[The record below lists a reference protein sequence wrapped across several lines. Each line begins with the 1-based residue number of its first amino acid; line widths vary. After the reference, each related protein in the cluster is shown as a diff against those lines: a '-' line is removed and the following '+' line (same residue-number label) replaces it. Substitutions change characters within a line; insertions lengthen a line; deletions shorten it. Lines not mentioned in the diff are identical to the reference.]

1 MKDSARINFLKQKL
15 TDMKTMISACLVMLL
30 AISISANAQIGSRMT
45 TFNPA
50 VNGFKFVNTF
60 DVEPI
65 NNIRMSGFCG
75 GMTYAILD
83 YFKGHKPVPTQTYRP
98 ANGTALYDYMWG
110 RQRSSVLDNLDKW
123 GELFFNPFGSRND
136 EFFNW
141 GLQGTGG
148 GRLQELKTEIDRG
161 NPVPLGLFK
170 PGNGGTGPHHQ
181 VLAIGYDGGRYRGDL
196 GAYKEDLKIYICD
209 PNFPG
214 ETKILK
220 ADPLNHIYYYEGDHD
235 NTNCQ
240 WQTYFV
246 NKNYHFSNPP
256 DAASLTAPADGLV
269 HQIQL
274 EIRTGN
280 DDLRGGNDNVSVT
293 INFKTKPSQTYPN
306 INHGARWI
314 DNYTETVP
322 INLTTP
328 VAETEFKSVMFTTSF
343 GGGSGG
349 DNWNMDMV
357 RVMNGDKELLSKA
370 GSPLFRFTG
379 DARMFAISFPITLTR
394 SSTGGVIVG
403 PDNKVHELLLEIG
416 TGGDDLRGGNDNV
429 NLTVNFKD
437 GTSQTI
443 NNINKSNN
451 WGGGSVK
458 YVTIP
463 LSRYLPLDQLKNIV
477 LKTTFGGGM
486 GGDNWNLDY
495 LRVTA
500 KGGGIDQQIYF
511 QANHPLVRFDGN
523 NKPFAADF

>member
-1 MKDSARINFLKQKL
+1 MKRKL
-15 TDMKTMISACLVMLL
+15 FILSLILL
-30 AISISANAQIGSRMT
+30 FVLCKVNAQIGSRMT

-50 VNGFKFVNTF
+50 VNGLKFVNSF

-75 GMTYAILD
+75 GMTYTALD
-83 YFKGHKPVPTQTYRP
+83 YFNAHKPVPAQSYRP

-110 RQRSSVLDNLDKW
+110 RQRSSVLDNIDKW
-123 GELFFNPFGSRND
+123 GELFVNPFGSRTN

-148 GRLQELKTEIDRG
+148 GRLQELKAEIDRG
-161 NPVPLGLFK
+161 RPVPLGLFK

-181 VLAIGYDGGRYRGDL
+181 VLAIGYNGGRYRGDL
-196 GAYKEDLKIYICD
+196 GANQEDLEIYICD
-209 PNFPG
+209 PNYPG

-220 ADPLNHIYYYEGDHD
+220 PDIVNHIYYYKGDHD
-235 NTNCQ
+235 NSNNQ

-256 DAASLTAPADGLV
+256 DAASLAAPADGLV

-293 INFKTKPSQTYPN
+293 ISFKTKPSQTFSN
-306 INHGARWI
+306 INHSARWI

-322 INLTTP
+322 INLTAP
-328 VAETEFKSVMFTTSF
+328 VAESEFRSITLTASF

-349 DNWNMDMV
+349 DNWNMDMI
-357 RVMNGDKELLSKA
+357 RVLNDGKELLSKA

-379 DARMFAISFPITLTR
+379 AAKTYALSFPVTLTR
-394 SSTGGVIVG
+394 TSTGSIVVG

-429 NLTVNFKD
+429 NVIVNFKD
-437 GTSQTI
+437 GTSQTM

-451 WGGGSVK
+451 WGNNSTK
-458 YVTIP
+458 FVTIP
-463 LSRYLPLDQLKNIV
+463 LSRFVPVDQLNNIV

-486 GGDNWNLDY
+486 GGDNWNLQY

-511 QANHPLVRFDGN
+511 NQNNPLVRFDGN
-523 NKPFAADF
+523 NRPFTAGF

>member
-1 MKDSARINFLKQKL
+1 
-15 TDMKTMISACLVMLL
+15 MKTMISVCIALLLVT
-30 AISISANAQIGSRMT
+30 SDRSNAQIGSHMT

-60 DVEPI
+60 EVEPI

-83 YFKGHKPVPTQTYRP
+83 YFKAHKPVPTQTFRP

-123 GELFFNPFGSRND
+123 GELFFNPFGSRTS

-141 GLQGTGG
+141 GIQGFGG

-181 VLAIGYDGGRYRGDL
+181 VLAIGYNGFRYRGDL
-196 GAYKEDLKIYICD
+196 GAYKEDLEIYVCD
-209 PNFPG
+209 PNYPG
-214 ETKILK
+214 VTKTLK
-220 ADPLNHIYYYEGDHD
+220 PDPAHNIYYYKDDPG
-235 NTNCQ
+235 NTDCQ

-246 NKNYHFSNPP
+246 NKNYHFVTPP
-256 DAASLTAPADGLV
+256 DAASLAPPTDGLV

-280 DDLRGGNDNVSVT
+280 DDLRGGSDNVGIT
-293 INFKTKPSQTYPN
+293 INFNGKSSQTYPN
-306 INHGARWI
+306 INKSARWI
-314 DNYTETVP
+314 NNYTETVP
-322 INLTTP
+322 ITLTTP
-328 VAETEFKSVMFTTSF
+328 VAEGDFKNIVFSTNF
-343 GGGSGG
+343 GGGMGG

-357 RVMNGDKELLSKA
+357 RVLNGDKELISKA

-379 DARMFAISFPITLTR
+379 DARNFTLAFPLTMVTTKTGAII
-394 SSTGGVIVG
+394 IA
-403 PDNKVHELLLEIG
+403 PDHKVHELLLEFG
-416 TGGDDLRGGNDNV
+416 TGGDDLRGGNDNANV
-429 NLTVNFKD
+429 TINFKD
-437 GTSQTI
+437 GTSQTV
-443 NNINKSNN
+443 NNVNKGNN
-451 WGGGSVK
+451 WGGNSVK

-463 LSRYLPLDQLKNIV
+463 LSRFVPLDQLKNIV
-477 LKTTFGGGM
+477 IKTTFGGGI
-486 GGDNWNLDY
+486 GGDNWNMDY

-500 KGGGIDQQIYF
+500 KGGGIDQQIYL
-511 QANHPLVRFDGN
+511 QSGHPLIRFDGN
-523 NKPFAADF
+523 NKPFTAGF